1 MQGYQQTF
9 DQVRKGASELLNA
22 DHSASEQLHAD
33 FTRWVEG
40 MVKLSN
46 EQFDTAVQRL
56 GASIEDLPEY
66 LDDLN
71 DLIGNLTPRL
81 RA

>member
-1 MQGYQQTF
+1 VSCSTQITQHLNNYTQTSRDGF
-9 DQVRKGASELLNA
+9 
-22 DHSASEQLHAD
+22 
-33 FTRWVEG
+33 EG